1 MIKHLCALND
11 RNGNPQRLY
20 VLVDDESGDY
30 VAAWDEGY
38 HGYQAVPGRWRDAAY
53 QADRQSIS
61 VKDYNKIR
69 RSLPSPDYAYE
80 VPGYSH
86 LRVESAY

>member
-1 MIKHLCALND
+1 MIKHLCATND

-20 VLVDDESGDY
+20 ALIDEDGEMI
-30 VAAWDEGY
+30 AAWDEGY
-38 HGYQAVPGRWRDAAY
+38 YGHQAVPGPWRDAAY
-53 QADRQSIS
+53 CADRQSVT
-61 VKDYNKIR
+61 VKEYKRIL
-69 RSLPSPDYAYE
+69 RSMPSPDYAHD